1 MTDRVVKDRIIEA
14 AEAGENNSELPILRK
29 KQQRKLALERRRALT
44 QDDRDEKSRVICDT
58 LCELIKEPQYSGV
71 STIFSYR
78 GTWEEVN
85 VDAFNERAKAQGY
98 RIAYPI
104 SLPGGIM
111 KAAVPADET
120 AWHRAAYGIL
130 QPDMEKAEILEPE
143 KIDLVIVPCV
153 AFDAHGNRCGHGAG
167 YYDRFMT
174 RIAPEALVMAA
185 FEAQKFEELATEK
198 TDIPIRTIVTEK
210 GVIRVS

>member
-1 MTDRVVKDRIIEA
+1 MTERVVKDYIIEA
-14 AEAGENNSELPILRK
+14 AEAGENNSELLILRK
-29 KQQRKLALERRRALT
+29 KQQRKLAVERRRALT
-44 QDDRDEKSRVICDT
+44 QEARDEKSRVICDI

-143 KIDLVIVPCV
+143 EIDLVIVPCV

-185 FEAQKFEELATEK
+185 FEAQKFEELATEM
-198 TDIPIRTIVTEK
+198 TDIPVRTIVTEE
-210 GVIRVS
+210 GVIKA

>member
-1 MTDRVVKDRIIEA
+1 MTERVVKDYIIEA
-14 AEAGENNSELPILRK
+14 AEAGENNSELLILRK
-29 KQQRKLALERRRALT
+29 KQQRKLAVERRRALT
-44 QDDRDEKSRVICDT
+44 QEARDEKSRAICDI
-58 LCELIKEPQYSGV
+58 LCELIKEPRYCGV

-143 KIDLVIVPCV
+143 EIDLVIVPCV

-185 FEAQKFEELATEK
+185 FEAQKFEELATEM
-198 TDIPIRTIVTEK
+198 TDIPVRTIVTEE
-210 GVIRVS
+210 GVIKA

>member
-1 MTDRVVKDRIIEA
+1 MTEREVIDHKIEA
-14 AEAGENNSELPILRK
+14 ASDGEKSSEFLRLCK
-29 KQQRKLALERRRALT
+29 RQQRKLAVERRRALT
-44 QDDRDEKSRVICDT
+44 QEARDEKSRVICDT
-58 LCELIKEPQYSGV
+58 LYELIKEPRYSGV

-78 GTWEEVN
+78 GTREEVN
-85 VDAFNERAKAQGY
+85 VDTFNNRVKAQGY

-104 SLPGGIM
+104 SLPNGVM

-130 QPDMEKAEILEPE
+130 EPVMEKSEILEPE
-143 KIDLVIVPCV
+143 EIDLVIVPCV
-153 AFDAHGNRCGHGAG
+153 AFDTQGNRCGHGAG

-174 RIAPEALVMAA
+174 RISPEALVMAA
-185 FEAQKFEELATEK
+185 FEAQKFEGLATEK
-198 TDIPIRTIVTEK
+198 TDIPVLTIVTEE

>member
-1 MTDRVVKDRIIEA
+1 MTDRVVIDYTIEA
-14 AEAGENNSELPILRK
+14 AEANENSIEQTILRK
-29 KQQRKLALERRRALT
+29 KQQRRMAVERRRALT
-44 QDDRDEKSRVICDT
+44 QDARDEKSRAICDI
-58 LCELIKEPQYSGV
+58 LCELIKEPRYSGV

-85 VDAFNERAKAQGY
+85 VDAFNNRAKALGY

-104 SLPGGIM
+104 SLSNGVM

-120 AWHRAAYGIL
+120 AWHRAAYSIL
-130 QPDMEKAEILEPE
+130 EPVMDKAEILEPE
-143 KIDLVIVPCV
+143 EIDLVIVPCV
-153 AFDAHGNRCGHGAG
+153 AFDTQGNRCGHGAG

-174 RIAPEALVMAA
+174 RMAPEALVMAA

-198 TDIPIRTIVTEK
+198 TDIPIRTIVTEA
-210 GVIRVS
+210 GVIKV